1 MDSTQFAPRVTH
13 GLGPW
18 RRPVFSRLAFGVQ
31 SPLHFGAVGKVD
43 EGSVQP
49 HPWGQTPVRSRW
61 RLVEGTDGSRVASGG
76 DTGSQD
82 ASRSLRGQARGRQRY
97 PPNSPGHAKPG
108 PPPAGPS
115 LAARGRGGARRL
127 NHLSLCSSQLNGSGQ
142 LKMSSHCL
150 SAQMLVPPPPGL
162 PRLALPPATK
172 PTSEGGSTSPTS
184 PCKHSG
190 SGARG
195 RAGVPEGPPP
205 PPSPTAGVR
214 GSGPARGVP
223 VSLVGPRIEAPGA
236 MWSGPLGAKA
246 ALGNGRRG
254 PEGRLGSL
262 RARSRPLRPPPCS
275 RQVAVGKELGLVAL
289 GAEVAPR
296 CPLLVEN
303 ENLLLS

>member
-1 MDSTQFAPRVTH
+1 MPGAGPGQHKGCSRCRNGQHTVCPPVTH
-13 GLGPW
+13 GLGPQ
-18 RRPVFSRLAFGVQ
+18 RRPTFSRLAFGVQ
-31 SPLHFGAVGKVD
+31 SPLHFGAVGEVD

-223 VSLVGPRIEAPGA
+223 VSLVGPRIEARGGHVVGPTWGQGSPREWQERTRGA
-236 MWSGPLGAKA
+236 SGVPACPLPA
-246 ALGNGRRG
+246 
-254 PEGRLGSL
+254 
-262 RARSRPLRPPPCS
+262 PPPSSMQQAGCS
-275 RQVAVGKELGLVAL
+275 R
-289 GAEVAPR
+289 
-296 CPLLVEN
+296 
-303 ENLLLS
+303 